1 MAVMNDIEH
10 YETRLK
16 DAMLASDVAE
26 LDKLLASDLV
36 FTNHLGQLMSKSDDL
51 EAHRSGAVRIAEVEA
66 DDVEIKLLDGVA
78 IVLAKVHIAGE
89 FFGHQST
96 ADFRFT
102 RVWAKGAG
110 DAWQLSVA
118 HSTLI
123 S

>member
-1 MAVMNDIEH
+1 MAVMNDIEQ

-51 EAHRSGAVRIAEVEA
+51 EAHRSGAVKIEQVDSSEVKM
-66 DDVEIKLLDGVA
+66 KLLPGAA
-78 IVLAKVHIAGE
+78 IVLARVHIAGE
-89 FFGHQST
+89 FFGHKSE

-102 RVWAKGAG
+102 RVWVKGAG
-110 DAWQLSVA
+110 DEWQVAVA